1 MIKNS
6 TYIRKFTPKQVQ
18 LMEQLQAQNKQL
30 KTVPDIL
37 FFALERSVE
46 LEKDLA
52 RMKRFNEIKQAKIE
66 LLNNE
71 LCQYS
76 AKKNPV

>member
-1 MIKNS
+1 MIKKS

-18 LMEQLQAQNKQL
+18 LMEQLQVQNKQL

-52 RMKRFNEIKQAKIE
+52 RIKRFNEIKQAKIE

-76 AKKNPV
+76 TKKNPV

>member
-1 MIKNS
+1 MIKKS
-6 TYIRKFTPKQVQ
+6 TYIRKFTLKQVR

-52 RMKRFNEIKQAKIE
+52 RMKRFNEIKQARIE

-76 AKKNPV
+76 AKKNPA